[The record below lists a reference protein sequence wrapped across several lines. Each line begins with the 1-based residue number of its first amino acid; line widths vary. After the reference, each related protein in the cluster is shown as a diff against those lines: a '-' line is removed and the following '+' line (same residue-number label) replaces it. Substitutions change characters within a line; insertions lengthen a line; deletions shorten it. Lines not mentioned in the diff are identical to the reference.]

1 MSRNVKIAPSIL
13 SANFSIL
20 GEEIKKLDE
29 SGCDYIH
36 IDVMDGHF
44 VPNLTIGPDVIKS
57 IRNYSNKTFDV
68 HLMIDPVKKYLKD
81 FINAGADIITIHQEI
96 SENIDDCID
105 YIKSRQKKVGICIK
119 PKTMPETIMNFIDK
133 IDLVLIMTVEP
144 GFGGQKFIRNVL
156 DKAKEISQIR
166 DSRNLDFLIEVD
178 GGVGPE
184 HVKSCLDS
192 GVDVFVAGTAYYKL
206 EESERREFADS
217 IENVP

>member
-1 MSRNVKIAPSIL
+1 MSSNVKIAPSIL

-105 YIKSRQKKVGICIK
+105 YIKSRQKKLEYVSNLKQCLK
-119 PKTMPETIMNFIDK
+119 QFKNFH
-133 IDLVLIMTVEP
+133 
-144 GFGGQKFIRNVL
+144 R
-156 DKAKEISQIR
+156 
-166 DSRNLDFLIEVD
+166 
-178 GGVGPE
+178 
-184 HVKSCLDS
+184 
-192 GVDVFVAGTAYYKL
+192 
-206 EESERREFADS
+206 
-217 IENVP
+217 

>member
-1 MSRNVKIAPSIL
+1 MSSNVKIAPSIL

-44 VPNLTIGPDVIKS
+44 VPNLTIGPDVIRS

-81 FINAGADIITIHQEI
+81 FIDAGADIITIHQEI
-96 SENIDDCID
+96 SENIDTCID

-119 PKTMPETIMNFIDK
+119 PKTMPESIMNFIDK
-133 IDLVLIMTVEP
+133 IDLILIMTVEP
-144 GFGGQKFIRNVL
+144 GFGGQNFLNDQLKKIRVI
-156 DKAKEISQIR
+156 KEMIGTKKV
-166 DSRNLDFLIEVD
+166 DIEVD
-178 GGVGPE
+178 GGINLSTAKEAVNAGANIL
-184 HVKSCLDS
+184 VSGSTIFKSKN
-192 GVDVFVAGTAYYKL
+192 YN
-206 EESERREFADS
+206 
-217 IENVP
+217 NVINDLRNV

>member
-1 MSRNVKIAPSIL
+1 MSNNVKIAPSIL

-44 VPNLTIGPDVIKS
+44 VPNLTIGPDVIRS

-81 FINAGADIITIHQEI
+81 FIDAGADIVTIHQEI
-96 SENIDDCID
+96 SENVDTCID

-119 PKTMPETIMNFIDK
+119 PKTMPESIKNFIDK
-133 IDLVLIMTVEP
+133 IDLILIMTVEP
-144 GFGGQKFIRNVL
+144 GFGGQKFMSDQIEKIV
-156 DKAKEISQIR
+156 KIKELVGDRVI
-166 DSRNLDFLIEVD
+166 DIEVD
-178 GGVGPE
+178 GGIN
-184 HVKSCLDS
+184 L
-192 GVDVFVAGTAYYKL
+192 
-206 EESERREFADS
+206 
-217 IENVP
+217 ENVRDVKDAGANVIVSGSTIFKNNDYKTIINELRVK

>member
-1 MSRNVKIAPSIL
+1 MSSNVKIAPSIL

-144 GFGGQKFIRNVL
+144 GFGGQSFMSSQL
-156 DKAKEISQIR
+156 DKIKEVKKIIGSKKI
-166 DSRNLDFLIEVD
+166 DIEVD
-178 GGVGPE
+178 GGINLSTA
-184 HVKSCLDS
+184 K
-192 GVDVFVAGTAYYKL
+192 DVIEAGANILVAGSAVFKCSEYKNIIKDL
-206 EESERREFADS
+206 R
-217 IENVP
+217 NV

>member
-1 MSRNVKIAPSIL
+1 MSSNVKIAPSIL

-81 FINAGADIITIHQEI
+81 FINAGADIITIHPEATEDLQNSI
-96 SENIDDCID
+96 NK
-105 YIKSRQKKVGICIK
+105 IKELKKKVGISLN
-119 PKTMPETIMNFIDK
+119 PETK
-133 IDLVLIMTVEP
+133 IDVVKKFLDQIDFSSFVDTRFVLILILLP
-144 GFGGQKFIRNVL
+144 
-156 DKAKEISQIR
+156 S
-166 DSRNLDFLIEVD
+166 FLTL
-178 GGVGPE
+178 P
-184 HVKSCLDS
+184 
-192 GVDVFVAGTAYYKL
+192 
-206 EESERREFADS
+206 
-217 IENVP
+217 